1 MVSKTPASAFLL
13 VLPLLIA
20 LSLFAC
26 SKVPLSG
33 REQLNMVPESS
44 LIATSTQQYQQFLG
58 SHQVIRNTSQSEEVT
73 RVGQRIA
80 QAVEEYFARQHRKGE
95 LKNYHWEFNLVASS
109 EANAWAM
116 PGGKVVVYKGI
127 LPITRTDAGLAAVIG
142 HEVAHVVAKHGNERM
157 SQQLIAKMG
166 GMALSTALAKEP
178 AATQQLWGQVF
189 GVGTQ
194 VGVLLPFSRLQESE
208 ADRLG
213 LIFMAM
219 AGYDPHAAIGVWQRM
234 MQMQGARTTPEFLS
248 THPSDAKRIRDIR
261 REIPEAMSYYTPR
274 P

>member
-13 VLPLLIA
+13 VLPLLIS
-20 LSLFAC
+20 LCLFAC

-33 REQLNMVPESS
+33 REQLNLVPESS
-44 LIATSTQQYQQFLG
+44 LISTSTQQYQQFLE
-58 SHQVIRNTSQSEEVT
+58 SHQVIRNTSQGKEVK

-80 QAVEEYFARQHRKGE
+80 QAVEEYFTRQHRQE
-95 LKNYHWEFNLVASS
+95 VLKDYHWEFNLVASS

-178 AATQQLWGQVF
+178 AATQQLWSQVF

-234 MQMQGARTTPEFLS
+234 MQLQGARTTPEFLS

-261 REIPEAMSYYTPR
+261 REIPEAMPYYTPR